1 MASQAPS
8 PAAVAEGG
16 GQEVVEQD
24 PKVAEGGGAQGG
36 SAEDSSAPGEVAAPE
51 PPKPRAR
58 KEKLPGVVSR
68 DDAEDIFP
76 DLGFKSK
83 TGKRVSRAQAMRE
96 LDQEMKEE
104 NDGRSPFDIP
114 EPPEGAQKPE
124 EAQPQVKKFKFGDK
138 EYDTIE
144 QAEQSFKSLQGMFK
158 PLQERATQAE
168 QLAEKAAES
177 ARAWRQ
183 RAMDLESGAAAPT
196 PQQPVPP
203 VQQSVAQSGD
213 PKADL
218 EAALANVNGE
228 LFESL
233 AREHGLPLAGR
244 YLAAQVLATVND
256 QMLPRLRQEIMDQLA
271 PELEPLKQDRGFQ
284 QATQHVAGLIETVG
298 QYKNADG
305 SDAFPELS
313 DEQTVYEIG
322 DLWRSMDMPPEL
334 ALTPKGL
341 LQAIALYRMY
351 KGGPGSQSTTNT
363 VVPEVSRP
371 ATTAPSPA
379 SQSLEAGRSQ
389 SPVSAR
395 GNSMT
400 AFGRS
405 LDDAPLVDPILGFS
419 VRRRR

>member
-36 SAEDSSAPGEVAAPE
+36 SAEDTSAPGEVAAPE
-51 PPKPRAR
+51 PKKPRAR

-68 DDAEDIFP
+68 DDADDIFP
-76 DLGFKSK
+76 ELGFKSK
-83 TGKRVSRAQAMRE
+83 TGKRVSRDQAMRE
-96 LDQEMKEE
+96 LDQEMKDE

-114 EPPEGAQKPE
+114 EPPEGAKKPE
-124 EAQPQVKKFKFGDK
+124 AEAPKTQKIKFGDK
-138 EYDTIE
+138 EYDSIE

-183 RAMDLESGAAAPT
+183 RAIDLESGAAAPT
-196 PQQPVPP
+196 PQRPVPP
-203 VQQSVAQSGD
+203 VSEQRQASGD

-284 QATQHVAGLIETVG
+284 QATQHVAGLIEQVG

-322 DLWRSMDMPPEL
+322 DLWRSMDMPAEL

-351 KGGPGSQSTTNT
+351 RGGQPQSTTNT

-371 ATTAPSPA
+371 QTTAPSPA
-379 SQSLEAGRSQ
+379 GQSLEGSGSRSPASQ
-389 SPVSAR
+389 R
-395 GNSMT
+395 GNSAST
-400 AFGRS
+400 FGRS
-405 LDDAPLVDPILGFS
+405 LDEAPLVDPILGFA

>member
-8 PAAVAEGG
+8 PAAAVEGG

-24 PKVAEGGGAQGG
+24 PQSVTGGGAQGG
-36 SAEDSSAPGEVAAPE
+36 SAEDNSAPGEVAAPE
-51 PPKPRAR
+51 PKPRAR

-124 EAQPQVKKFKFGDK
+124 EAKPQVKKFKFGDK

-144 QAEQSFKSLQGMFK
+144 QAEQSFRSLQGMFK

-183 RAMDLESGAAAPT
+183 RAMELEGGIAAPT
-196 PQQPVPP
+196 PQRPTPQ
-203 VQQSVAQSGD
+203 VQQQSFSTSD

-284 QATQHVAGLIETVG
+284 QATQHVAGLIEQVG

-313 DEQTVYEIG
+313 DEQTVFEIG
-322 DLWRSMDMPPEL
+322 DLWRSMDMPAEL

-351 KGGPGSQSTTNT
+351 RGGPGAQSSTNT
-363 VVPEVSRP
+363 VEVSRP
-371 ATTAPSPA
+371 ETTAPSPA
-379 SQSLEAGRSQ
+379 TQSLESGRSQ
-389 SPVSAR
+389 SPMAAR
-395 GNSMT
+395 GNPAST
-400 AFGRS
+400 FGRS
-405 LDDAPLVDPILGFS
+405 LDEAPLVDPILGFS

>member
-1 MASQAPS
+1 MADQAPS
-8 PAAVAEGG
+8 PATAEGG

-24 PKVAEGGGAQGG
+24 PKTAGGAQAEGG
-36 SAEDSSAPGEVAAPE
+36 SAEDQGAPGEVAPE
-51 PPKPRAR
+51 PERKPRQR
-58 KEKLPGVVSR
+58 KERLPGVVSR
-68 DDAEDIFP
+68 GDGDDIFP
-76 DLGFKSK
+76 DLGYKSK
-83 TGKRVSRAQAMRE
+83 SGKRVSREQAMRE
-96 LDQEMKEE
+96 VDEEMKAEH
-104 NDGRSPFDIP
+104 GQSPFDIP
-114 EPPEGAQKPE
+114 EPPEGAEKQPEDEAPKP
-124 EAQPQVKKFKFGDK
+124 QKFKFGDK
-138 EYDTIE
+138 EYDSLE
-144 QAEQSFKSLQGMFK
+144 QAEQSFRSLQGMFK
-158 PLQERATQAE
+158 PMQERLTSAE

-177 ARAWRQ
+177 ARAWRA
-183 RAMDLESGAAAPT
+183 RAIELEGGGQVAPT
-196 PQQPVPP
+196 PQRPVPP
-203 VQQSVAQSGD
+203 ESGQQGRD

-284 QATQHVAGLIETVG
+284 QATQHVASLITQVSE
-298 QYKNADG
+298 YKNADG

-313 DEQTVYEIG
+313 DEKTVFEIG
-322 DLWRSMDMPPEL
+322 DLWRSMDMPAEV

-351 KGGPGSQSTTNT
+351 NGTQPRQAVSTSTG
-363 VVPEVSRP
+363 VEVSRP
-371 ATTAPSPA
+371 TTTAPPTA
-379 SQSLEAGRSQ
+379 GQSLEAGTAP
-389 SPVSAR
+389 SPVR
-395 GNSMT
+395 GRNADPNAM
-400 AFGRS
+400 FGRS